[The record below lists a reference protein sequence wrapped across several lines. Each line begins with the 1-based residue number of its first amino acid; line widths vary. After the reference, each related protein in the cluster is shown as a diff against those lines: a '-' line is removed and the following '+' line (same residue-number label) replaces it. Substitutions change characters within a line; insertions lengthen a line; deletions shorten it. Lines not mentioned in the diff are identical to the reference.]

1 MLFRSACLEAAHMAW
16 EYRARFKLDFLI
28 DIVGYRRFGHN
39 EGDEPA
45 FTQPLLY
52 QKVGKHETVR
62 QKWARIQTESG
73 NIAAEVPDQ
82 LIKKHFAILEKAF
95 DSLKPEED
103 YVAPMPEPV
112 PAGMAARAKTGVS
125 LEALHAINDELL
137 MRPEGFAF
145 HKKLERGR
153 EKRRHALDN
162 PKERTIDWATAEEL
176 AFATILEIGRAHV

>member
-1 MLFRSACLEAAHMAW
+1 RGFKIPIIHVNADDPIACLEAARMAW

-52 QKVGKHETVR
+52 QKVSRHETVR
-62 QKWARIQTESG
+62 QKWARIQTEAG
-73 NIAAEVPDQ
+73 NIAPELPDQ
-82 LIKKHFAILEKAF
+82 LVKTHFATLEKAF

-103 YVAPMPEPV
+103 YVPSIPEPV

-125 LEALHAINDELL
+125 VEAL
-137 MRPEGFAF
+137 
-145 HKKLERGR
+145 
-153 EKRRHALDN
+153 
-162 PKERTIDWATAEEL
+162 
-176 AFATILEIGRAHV
+176 RA